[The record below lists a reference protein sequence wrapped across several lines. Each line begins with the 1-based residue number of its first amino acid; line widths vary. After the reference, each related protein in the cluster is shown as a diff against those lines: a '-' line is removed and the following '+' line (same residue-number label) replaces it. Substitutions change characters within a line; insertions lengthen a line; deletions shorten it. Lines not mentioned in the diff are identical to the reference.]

1 MYKGKKLKQSDK
13 PKTFI
18 PGDQLDKLA
27 SAAAVQ
33 QNNGFNTTIQ
43 QQHQQHIQRVQPT
56 KEDIEA
62 IRVSFHLETKKNIK
76 INNSNYLNLDG
87 NLSS

>member
-1 MYKGKKLKQSDK
+1 LYKGKKLKQAER

-18 PGDQLDKLA
+18 PGDQLEKLA

-33 QNNGFNTTIQ
+33 QNNGFNTTNIQ
-43 QQHQQHIQRVQPT
+43 QQYHQQHIQRVQPT

-62 IRVSFHLETKKNIK
+62 IRVCPIITI
-76 INNSNYLNLDG
+76 IYY
-87 NLSS
+87 

>member
-62 IRVSFHLETKKNIK
+62 IRVSFHLETTKKHQN
-76 INNSNYLNLDG
+76 
-87 NLSS
+87 